1 MPRNGSGTMSVPN
14 SFSSGAVISSSGM
27 NANFTDIASE
37 ITGSLPRDG
46 QAAMTG
52 QLKASSGT
60 VAAPGMAWSSDTD
73 TGFRRSAA
81 NTTMAVA
88 GGADI
93 AAISDTG
100 LAMQTGMSITDQAG
114 LIVSGLPT
122 GVMMPYL
129 ATTAPTGW
137 VTASG
142 KTIGD
147 ASSSATERANA
158 DTSSLFSFLWTNFS
172 DSICAVSSGRGVS
185 AAADYAAHKTIT
197 LPDLRGRAFFG
208 LDNIGGSAASRLGS
222 IITSATTNGAS
233 GGTETVTL
241 STSQIPVHSHANT
254 ISDSHGHTT
263 NAPVQTGTVGATLSG
278 ATVLLATV
286 SGGNAGSTSTTG
298 SISINN
304 ANAGSGAAHSNMPP
318 AFLGTYI
325 IKL

>member
-263 NAPVQTGTVGATLSG
+263 NAPTQTGTVGATLSG
-278 ATVLLATV
+278 ATVLLAIV
-286 SGGNAGSTSTTG
+286 SGANAGTTSTTG

>member
-1 MPRNGSGTMSVPN
+1 MSVPN
-14 SFSSGAVISSSGM
+14 SFSSGAVISSSAVNG
-27 NANFTDIASE
+27 NFTDVAAE

-52 QLKASSGT
+52 QLKASSGIA
-60 VAAPGMAWSSDTD
+60 AAPGMAWGSDTD

-88 GGADI
+88 GGSDI

-100 LAMQTGMSITDQAG
+100 IAMEAGKTITDQAG
-114 LIVSGLPT
+114 LVVSGLPT

-142 KTIGD
+142 KTIGN
-147 ASSSATERANA
+147 ARSSGTERANA

-172 DSICAVSSGRGVS
+172 DSVCAVSTGRGAS
-185 AAADYAAHKTIT
+185 AAADYAANKTIT

-208 LDNIGGSAASRLGS
+208 LDNIGGSAASRLGT

-241 STSQIPVHSHANT
+241 STAQLPVHSHANT
-254 ISDSHGHTT
+254 LSDPGHQHPINGLTVT
-263 NAPVQTGTVGATLSG
+263 QGSGSAAVPAGNGTGGY
-278 ATVLLATV
+278 
-286 SGGNAGSTSTTG
+286 TTG
-298 SISINN
+298 SITTGITLTN
-304 ANAGSGAAHSNMPP
+304 ANAGSGDSHSNMPP